1 MYFCFSLRWLLLGV
15 QSWCFLCAK
24 EKGQKD
30 KKRQRGDGKGVNG
43 SFLRFIYKRRWG
55 REGGE
60 KVMVYRN
67 FRLGSLGVCNFF
79 LGGVVFFLL
88 LGVL

>member
-1 MYFCFSLRWLLLGV
+1 MQR
-15 QSWCFLCAK
+15 
-24 EKGQKD
+24 EKD
-30 KKRQRGDGKGVNG
+30 KRTKKGNEGTAKVLMGRFYVLFTRGGGD
-43 SFLRFIYKRRWG
+43 RR
-55 REGGE
+55 GGE